1 MSRLNVLGVGSSY
14 NQASYGTKTLKIL
27 LHGIEKYDAET
38 RLLDLRE
45 VDLPIF
51 DPGAS
56 NESADLRHNR

>member
-1 MSRLNVLGVGSSY
+1 LGVGSSY
-14 NQASYGTKTLKIL
+14 NQASYGTLKIL